1 MKAVVV
7 RDFGVIVGAYWTP
20 DITLD
25 ASNGAEWFLSVN
37 GRALGI
43 EYRSEERYCTYLR
56 KMIPGAPV
64 RSGTDADELARGANM
79 PAEIRQALES
89 AIRDAMAADAAEAN
103 APFLD
108 ENPEDDADNCVT
120 PEMRAAWD
128 LADAIIS
135 GTAPADIM
143 DRAIKCSAEVARLT
157 RRPFYDC
164 LEEAANSVA
173 VSAISERGA
182 E

>member
-79 PAEIRQALES
+79 PAEIRQARES
-89 AIRDAMAADAAEAN
+89 AEQVQPDGSVRKVNIFRHAG
-103 APFLD
+103 F
-108 ENPEDDADNCVT
+108 
-120 PEMRAAWD
+120 
-128 LADAIIS
+128 
-135 GTAPADIM
+135 
-143 DRAIKCSAEVARLT
+143 
-157 RRPFYDC
+157 
-164 LEEAANSVA
+164 VA
-173 VSAISERGA
+173 V
-182 E
+182 